1 MDKLFNT
8 TFEISLRV
16 MLVLNASLEQLS
28 IGKITAFDFI
38 ANYGIDF
45 AVSESNLHG
54 NNRMRFSE
62 YATRREIV
70 GQAIKSLVL
79 LGYVAP
85 RYGKDGFSY
94 SLTDEGKLFCQE
106 LNDEYATKYSTG
118 MNKVLSQY
126 ANNSEVE
133 LVNKINQR
141 AITMLGGK

>member
-106 LNDEYATKYSTG
+106 LNDEYATKYSTV
-118 MNKVLSQY
+118 MNKVLAQY

>member
-1 MDKLFNT
+1 MNKLFNT

-45 AVSESNLHG
+45 SVSESNLHG

-94 SLTDEGKLFCQE
+94 SLTYEGKLFCQE
-106 LNDEYATKYSTG
+106 LNDEYATKYSTV

-133 LVNKINQR
+133 LVNKINHR

>member
-106 LNDEYATKYSTG
+106 LNDEYATKYSTV

>member
-38 ANYGIDF
+38 ANYGTDF
-45 AVSESNLHG
+45 AVSENNLHG
-54 NNRMRFSE
+54 SNRMRFSE

-79 LGYVAP
+79 LGYVEP

-106 LNDEYATKYSTG
+106 LNDEYASKYSTV

-126 ANNSEVE
+126 VNNSEVE
-133 LVNKINQR
+133 LVNKINNR